1 MSRLSAILFVLIAT
15 LVLGGCQQSRSKGL
29 FNRFFEPKPLRVGM
43 TLDAPPLTFR
53 KDNVAAGLEMQFAS
67 GLASFIE
74 RPLEIVEVP
83 RDGMAK
89 ALLDKKVDILMT
101 GMTVDDAH
109 SQKLATSNPY
119 FLSGQVALVHLDDF
133 QMYGTGTRHL
143 TAKNA
148 RLGVVGDSS
157 GDTLLKGL
165 APKGKITRY
174 PSASE
179 AVKALLADTIDV
191 TGHQMTSQ
199 SIREAQGLLEVYWP
213 RGIQADR
220 ARERFGR
227 HVDTKAIVLFIDNGQ
242 TNATAGYRIAVH
254 DVVESETSRID
265 GQAQRRRSIVTRN
278 ERSDLPDGSNDSGEH
293 IEDQSDGVNGGNGF

>member
-1 MSRLSAILFVLIAT
+1 MSMSRLSAILFVLIAA
-15 LVLGGCQQSRSKGL
+15 LILGGCQQSRSKGL

-53 KDNVAAGLEMQFAS
+53 KDDVAAGLEMRFAS
-67 GLASFIE
+67 GLAGFIE

-101 GMTVDDAH
+101 GMTVADAH
-109 SQKLATSNPY
+109 NQKLATSNPY

-133 QMYGTGTRHL
+133 PLYGTGTRHL

-165 APKGKITRY
+165 GPKGKITRY

-191 TGHQMTSQ
+191 
-199 SIREAQGLLEVYWP
+199 
-213 RGIQADR
+213 
-220 ARERFGR
+220 F
-227 HVDTKAIVLFIDNGQ
+227 LFDLP
-242 TNATAGYRIAVH
+242 TNAYFAAQYIDKGLTPGTVLLTREPLAWAVRPDDDTLRAAANDYLASLEENGELQKMLEQTIPFYRNTAY
-254 DVVESETSRID
+254 SPK
-265 GQAQRRRSIVTRN
+265 Q
-278 ERSDLPDGSNDSGEH
+278 
-293 IEDQSDGVNGGNGF
+293 

>member
-1 MSRLSAILFVLIAT
+1 MPRLSAMLFVLIAA
-15 LVLGGCQQSRSKGL
+15 LILGGCQHSTSKGL

-43 TLDAPPLTFR
+43 TLDAPPLTYR

-74 RPLEIVEVP
+74 RPLKVVEVP

-101 GMTVDDAH
+101 GMTVADA
-109 SQKLATSNPY
+109 QNQMLATTNPY
-119 FLSGQVALVHLDDF
+119 VLSGQVALVHLDDF
-133 QMYGTGTRHL
+133 PLYGTSARHL

-157 GDTLLKGL
+157 GDSLVKGL
-165 APKGKITRY
+165 GPKGRVIRY

-191 TGHQMTSQ
+191 FVFDLPVNAYFAAQYIDKGLTPGTSLLTREPLAWAVRPDDDNLRAAANDYLSSLEENGDLQKMLEQ
-199 SIREAQGLLEVYWP
+199 SIPFYR
-213 RGIQADR
+213 
-220 ARERFGR
+220 
-227 HVDTKAIVLFIDNGQ
+227 N
-242 TNATAGYRIAVH
+242 TAY
-254 DVVESETSRID
+254 SPK
-265 GQAQRRRSIVTRN
+265 Q
-278 ERSDLPDGSNDSGEH
+278 
-293 IEDQSDGVNGGNGF
+293 

>member
-1 MSRLSAILFVLIAT
+1 MSMSRLSAILFVLIAA
-15 LVLGGCQQSRSKGL
+15 LILGGCQQSRSKGL

-53 KDNVAAGLEMQFAS
+53 KDDVAAGLEMQFAS
-67 GLASFIE
+67 GLAGFIE

-101 GMTVDDAH
+101 GMTVADAH
-109 SQKLATSNPY
+109 NQKLATSNPY

-133 QMYGTGTRHL
+133 PLYGTGTRHL

-165 APKGKITRY
+165 GPKGKITRY

-191 TGHQMTSQ
+191 
-199 SIREAQGLLEVYWP
+199 
-213 RGIQADR
+213 
-220 ARERFGR
+220 F
-227 HVDTKAIVLFIDNGQ
+227 LFDLP
-242 TNATAGYRIAVH
+242 TNAYFAAQYIDKGLTPGTALLTREPLAWAIRPDDDTLLAAANNYLTSLEENGELQKMLEQTIPFYRNTAY
-254 DVVESETSRID
+254 SPK
-265 GQAQRRRSIVTRN
+265 Q
-278 ERSDLPDGSNDSGEH
+278 
-293 IEDQSDGVNGGNGF
+293 